1 MNTNKVKNIDK
12 TSKDKLMKSKIL
24 LLPFMEKPLKIE
36 SKVLLMLPI
45 HYSETRNKLLT
56 INLRNYMKLLKSL
69 ETENSLWLTPI
80 RIYIA
85 DKRSWNKKRINSL
98 LNWTTL
104 RKWVNKTQLSLRMLK
119 LKLWSSI
126 DPEYLDFNL

>member
-1 MNTNKVKNIDK
+1 MLSGECSNTYINTNKVKNIDK

-56 INLRNYMKLLKSL
+56 INLKNYMKLLKSL
-69 ETENSLWLTPI
+69 ETVNSLWLIPI
-80 RIYIA
+80 RTYIA
-85 DKRSWNKKRINSL
+85 DKRS
-98 LNWTTL
+98 
-104 RKWVNKTQLSLRMLK
+104 
-119 LKLWSSI
+119 
-126 DPEYLDFNL
+126 